1 MQERSSKVVL
11 QFYSISDDK
20 HISICISCVQKSTG
34 LAKQQRS
41 IGHLIVLCE
50 HIKKFFS
57 VFLNGAHGE

>member
-50 HIKKFFS
+50 HKFFS
-57 VFLNGAHGE
+57 VFLNGVHGE